1 MNSEERH
8 QARYE
13 RRKAQRER
21 VRREKLA
28 EFDNFERIA
37 DVNSLIRANFDSR
50 RGVMW
55 KASVA
60 RYNMHFY
67 KNAVKAHYDLMAGKN
82 IHSGYYSFGIIE
94 RALKAK
100 VLNSVLTGAK
110 RTCTNISVNMVAMR
124 AISS

>member
-50 RGVMW
+50 RGVM
-55 KASVA
+55 
-60 RYNMHFY
+60 
-67 KNAVKAHYDLMAGKN
+67 
-82 IHSGYYSFGIIE
+82 
-94 RALKAK
+94 
-100 VLNSVLTGAK
+100 
-110 RTCTNISVNMVAMR
+110 
-124 AISS
+124 

>member
-67 KNAVKAHYDLMAGKN
+67 K
-82 IHSGYYSFGIIE
+82 
-94 RALKAK
+94 
-100 VLNSVLTGAK
+100 K
-110 RTCTNISVNMVAMR
+110 RSKSTL
-124 AISS
+124 

>member
-13 RRKAQRER
+13 RRKAQREW

-60 RYNMHFY
+60 RYNMRFY
-67 KNAVKAHYDLMAGKN
+67 KNAVKAHYDLMEGKN
-82 IHSGYYSFGIIE
+82 IHSGYYAFGIIE
-94 RALKAK
+94 
-100 VLNSVLTGAK
+100 
-110 RTCTNISVNMVAMR
+110 
-124 AISS
+124 